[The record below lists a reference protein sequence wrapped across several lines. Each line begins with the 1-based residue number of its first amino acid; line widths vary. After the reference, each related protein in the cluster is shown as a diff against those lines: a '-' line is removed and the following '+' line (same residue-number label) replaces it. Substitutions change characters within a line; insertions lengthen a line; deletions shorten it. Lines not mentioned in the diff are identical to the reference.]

1 MFIFINAMK
10 TLLPTLILFLLFL
23 SCSNNKNNISIS
35 RENTDWERFKLNGDV
50 KSFREVKF
58 LAVDNFSII
67 SGGERIK
74 HVYNKEVLFNLD
86 GNKIEKNDYI
96 PDGTLANRTIYL
108 YKQNALVEYNNY
120 DSQGMLFG
128 TGKYETDDNGQV
140 SKLNYKTNDGRYN
153 WSESY
158 LYDSNGNLTEVKRF
172 KTKAVIDTKEL
183 YTFDDKGNVQKSEFH
198 RDNKLI
204 SKNNYNYDD
213 EGNFNELNFGDS
225 VVYTY
230 KYNYD
235 AKGNWIKKIV
245 FENDNPS
252 GILLRDIEYF
262 N

>member
-1 MFIFINAMK
+1 MK
-10 TLLPTLILFLLFL
+10 NILLILIGFFFFL
-23 SCSNNKNNISIS
+23 SCTNNRNSTNAS
-35 RENTDWERFKLNGDV
+35 RENTDWEKFKLKGEV

-74 HVYNKEVLFNLD
+74 HIYNKEVLFNLD

-96 PDGTLANRTIYL
+96 PDGTLANRTVYL
-108 YKQNALVEYNNY
+108 YKQDQLVEYNNY

-128 TGKYETDDNGQV
+128 TGKFETDDKGRV
-140 SKLNYKTNDGRYN
+140 LRLNYKTNDGRYN

-158 LYDSNGNLTEVKRF
+158 QYDNHGNLAEVKRF
-172 KTKAVIDTKEL
+172 KTEEVIDTKEL
-183 YTFDDKGNVQKSEFH
+183 YTFDDNGNIKESEFH
-198 RDNKLI
+198 RDDKLV
-204 SKNNYNYDD
+204 SKNGYNYDD
-213 EGNFNELNFGDS
+213 DGNFNGLNFGDS
-225 VVYTY
+225 AVYTY

-245 FENDNPS
+245 FENSNPS
-252 GILLRDIEYF
+252 GILVREIEYF